1 MTCGSV
7 AVYFSGLRAGKRG
20 TWRRHPSLPSV
31 LLFCTLQ
38 ISPLSSSG
46 GDTSLGGRE
55 GEREGPAFLAPR
67 DGKGGGR
74 PPPELL
80 RRGGAKRGGAEAGDR
95 MLLVY
100 RKLRDMG
107 K

>member
-1 MTCGSV
+1 M
-7 AVYFSGLRAGKRG
+7 GLSRSIFLGFVLEKEALGG
-20 TWRRHPSLPSV
+20 DTPL

-55 GEREGPAFLAPR
+55 GGRGGPAFLAPR
-67 DGKGGGR
+67 DGKGGGGP

-80 RRGGAKRGGAEAGDR
+80 RRGGAKRGEAEAGDR
-95 MLLVY
+95 TLLVY

>member
-7 AVYFSGLRAGKRG
+7 AVYFSGLRAGKKRHLEATPLSPLRPPFLYTTNFPSFLLG
-20 TWRRHPSLPSV
+20 RRH
-31 LLFCTLQ
+31 F
-38 ISPLSSSG
+38 I
-46 GDTSLGGRE
+46 GRE
-55 GEREGPAFLAPR
+55 GGGEGGKAPLFWHR
-67 DGKGGGR
+67 GT
-74 PPPELL
+74 PELL

-95 MLLVY
+95 TLLVY

>member
-7 AVYFSGLRAGKRG
+7 AVYFSGLRSCWKKRHLEA
-20 TWRRHPSLPSV
+20 T
-31 LLFCTLQ
+31 
-38 ISPLSSSG
+38 PLSSFSVHYKFPLFPPRAE
-46 GDTSLGGRE
+46 TLHWAGGR
-55 GEREGPAFLAPR
+55 GGGGEGPAFLAPR

-74 PPPELL
+74 RPPELL
-80 RRGGAKRGGAEAGDR
+80 RRGGAKRGGAEAGDT